1 MAASYSYKAD
11 TLIGQLFASAKPI
24 ETADKVLEAARLRTE
39 LGNPPGKP
47 GALGDRLNWECLLS
61 KVPNG
66 RDLHLITRDGD
77 FLADFK
83 EKTANLFLIQEWKR
97 RKNGSIIV
105 HSNIKSFAT
114 LVDSAIQF
122 SNDPAKKEAISQLA
136 STGSFYG
143 THLAVAELMQH
154 LDKLTLTDCEQILQ
168 TALDNN
174 QVGGIMGDDDVQAFY
189 QAVRAKLPL
198 FGSDV
203 AEAFD
208 ESYSEWV
215 VPF

>member
-136 STGSFYG
+136 STGSFYM
-143 THLAVAELMQH
+143 THLAVAELMHH